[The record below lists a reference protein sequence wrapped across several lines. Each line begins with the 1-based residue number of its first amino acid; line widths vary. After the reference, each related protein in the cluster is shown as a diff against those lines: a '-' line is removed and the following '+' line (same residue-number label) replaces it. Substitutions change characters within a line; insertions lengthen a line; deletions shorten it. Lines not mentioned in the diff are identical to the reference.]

1 MNKHHFNM
9 MGFKCFEMHWMLL
22 QSNLHIYE
30 LNKAQWRQNIQG
42 MLNGTWFFG
51 QGKVRVAQKRAC
63 YQKIL
68 NGQKNYLDRFS
79 MYVPISQEC
88 FQKRQRHRA
97 FISRTFFL
105 ITTKSSSFPSR
116 GRVTSSPKTQWTMK
130 LKRRAFTIH
139 QCKLNS

>member
-1 MNKHHFNM
+1 MNKHHSNM

-88 FQKRQRHRA
+88 FQKRQRHWA
-97 FISRTFFL
+97 FISRTFFFWL
-105 ITTKSSSFPSR
+105 LLSLLHFQAGGELHHHQNPMDYEIETTCIHDSS
-116 GRVTSSPKTQWTMK
+116 M
-130 LKRRAFTIH
+130 
-139 QCKLNS
+139 

>member
-1 MNKHHFNM
+1 MNSIKHNDDKIYRGCS
-9 MGFKCFEMHWMLL
+9 MGHDFLDKGKSALLKSGHVIKIFKRTSPL
-22 QSNLHIYE
+22 
-30 LNKAQWRQNIQG
+30 
-42 MLNGTWFFG
+42 
-51 QGKVRVAQKRAC
+51 
-63 YQKIL
+63 
-68 NGQKNYLDRFS
+68 QKNYLDRFS